1 MVAHA
6 VRDFTIPLFMAFANT
21 LMLANM
27 IFLYVSAGRQ
37 GIYTA
42 YMVVLIVMV
51 VVIAFMARLRLGP
64 QLGGA
69 K

>member
-1 MVAHA
+1 
-6 VRDFTIPLFMAFANT
+6 
-21 LMLANM
+21 MLANM
-27 IFLYVSAGRQ
+27 IFLYVNAGRP

-51 VVIAFMARLRLGP
+51 VVIAFLARLRLGS
-64 QLGGA
+64 QMGGT